1 MAAGR
6 KVLTLDSVNPCVK
19 GARLPTLGPLLERAS
34 EIQRQLVQG
43 EEKPFREVIWCHSG
57 DPHAA
62 GQRPITFLR
71 QVAAICAYPELL
83 HADSMPRDAKQRASR
98 ILQELHSSS
107 AGAYNME
114 YVTTAVPQRVARYL
128 ERRDGGIRCDP
139 RNIVMCGGITT
150 AIVDFLSLVVNEQ
163 DPRRAGVLLPV
174 PGHPLFADAVAL
186 AGAVGVQYHLD
197 EEGGWALDVGE
208 IRRVLGQARGHC
220 TPKVLCVINP
230 GYPTGESER
239 AAPAQPHPHQLSS
252 SVPRDAGSQRLTL
265 PWAPQGT
272 RPWGLLGSSCNCCTM
287 APRRQGPGSPSTAP
301 PRRRAQW
308 GQGQEHGAGDHSRGR
323 AQGSRCTD
331 ALWGR
336 TELGEQD
343 TAAASDTGPWRRE
356 DPVPRPALPR
366 PGDPTLCQG
375 APGSRPPPGSLWDE
389 ARIKGTRRPLTHSAC
404 AAGHVLS
411 RRHMQDVLQLAAQER
426 LLLLADEVHQDC
438 VFTPDAPFLSFKRV
452 LCELGPA
459 VSSAVQLI
467 SFYSVS
473 KGFAAEGGFR
483 AGFFELVNIDPA
495 IMKRFCSWGMSVYP
509 LILGQVLLDA
519 LMEPP
524 LPGEPSC
531 RTFMAEKQAVLSDLA
546 HKAQLTQEIFS
557 QVPGIRCNPVQGTMY
572 SFPRIQIPARAV
584 QEAQALGLEP
594 DFFFCQKLLE
604 ATGIVLAPGS
614 TFGQRRGT
622 HHVSTGRGA
631 SSLHGLCHSRFLA
644 CISQL
649 GAVDLDLTQGE
660 ILRPARHGESDL
672 VALQLRDPGAVS
684 VMVPQL
690 QRAEDKSERLR
701 LGGTGELAAGRM
713 TL

>member
-19 GARLPTLGPLLERAS
+19 GARMAQSSPLVGALCSLP
-34 EIQRQLVQG
+34 QG
-43 EEKPFREVIWCHSG
+43 KEKPFREVIWCHSG

-62 GQRPITFLR
+62 GRRPITFLR

-107 AGAYNME
+107 

-128 ERRDGGIRCDP
+128 EWRDGGIRCDP

-186 AGAVGVQYHLD
+186 AGAVEVQYHLD

-230 GYPTGESER
+230 GYPTG
-239 AAPAQPHPHQLSS
+239 
-252 SVPRDAGSQRLTL
+252 
-265 PWAPQGT
+265 
-272 RPWGLLGSSCNCCTM
+272 
-287 APRRQGPGSPSTAP
+287 
-301 PRRRAQW
+301 
-308 GQGQEHGAGDHSRGR
+308 
-323 AQGSRCTD
+323 
-331 ALWGR
+331 
-336 TELGEQD
+336 
-343 TAAASDTGPWRRE
+343 
-356 DPVPRPALPR
+356 
-366 PGDPTLCQG
+366 
-375 APGSRPPPGSLWDE
+375 
-389 ARIKGTRRPLTHSAC
+389 
-404 AAGHVLS
+404 HVLS
-411 RRHMQDVLQLAAQER
+411 RRHIQDVLQLAAQER

-473 KGFAAEGGFR
+473 KGGGFR

-495 IMKRFCSWGMSVYP
+495 IMKRFCSWGMSIYP

-622 HHVSTGRGA
+622 HHVRVTLLPRVETLRIVLQTIA
-631 SSLHGLCHSRFLA
+631 EFHSQF
-644 CISQL
+644 Q
-649 GAVDLDLTQGE
+649 
-660 ILRPARHGESDL
+660 
-672 VALQLRDPGAVS
+672 
-684 VMVPQL
+684 
-690 QRAEDKSERLR
+690 QRYS
-701 LGGTGELAAGRM
+701 
-713 TL
+713 

>member
-34 EIQRQLVQG
+34 EIQRQLAQSPPLVGAFCSLPQG

-139 RNIVMCGGITT
+139 RNIVTCGGITT

-197 EEGGWALDVGE
+197 EEGDWALDVGE
-208 IRRVLGQARGHC
+208 IRRVLSQARGHC

-230 GYPTGESER
+230 GYPTG
-239 AAPAQPHPHQLSS
+239 
-252 SVPRDAGSQRLTL
+252 
-265 PWAPQGT
+265 
-272 RPWGLLGSSCNCCTM
+272 
-287 APRRQGPGSPSTAP
+287 
-301 PRRRAQW
+301 
-308 GQGQEHGAGDHSRGR
+308 
-323 AQGSRCTD
+323 
-331 ALWGR
+331 
-336 TELGEQD
+336 
-343 TAAASDTGPWRRE
+343 
-356 DPVPRPALPR
+356 
-366 PGDPTLCQG
+366 
-375 APGSRPPPGSLWDE
+375 
-389 ARIKGTRRPLTHSAC
+389 
-404 AAGHVLS
+404 HVLS
-411 RRHMQDVLQLAAQER
+411 RRHIQDVLQLAAQER

-438 VFTPDAPFLSFKRV
+438 VFTPDSPFLSFKRV

-495 IMKRFCSWGMSVYP
+495 IMKCFCSWGMSVYP

-557 QVPGIRCNPVQGTMY
+557 QVPGIRCNPVQGAMY
-572 SFPRIQIPARAV
+572 SFPRIQIPARAE

-622 HHVSTGRGA
+622 HHVRVTLLPRVETLRIVLQTVA
-631 SSLHGLCHSRFLA
+631 DFHSQF
-644 CISQL
+644 Q
-649 GAVDLDLTQGE
+649 
-660 ILRPARHGESDL
+660 
-672 VALQLRDPGAVS
+672 
-684 VMVPQL
+684 
-690 QRAEDKSERLR
+690 QRYS
-701 LGGTGELAAGRM
+701 
-713 TL
+713 